1 MKSKKNKISNIKKI
15 QKSEMPSAVDDAAD
29 VMSKNSSKKNKA
41 QLKDKKFSF
50 PPIDYEK
57 PPHF

>member
-1 MKSKKNKISNIKKI
+1 MSKDKLNNDKKKI
-15 QKSEMPSAVDDAAD
+15 PSANDDAAD
-29 VMSKNSSKKNKA
+29 VMSKYIKKREKVD
-41 QLKDKKFSF
+41 LKDQKFMF